1 MSKRRRGARDSR
13 PPKDDNNLFD
23 TSGGAADSSAVP
35 FEGEGAAQEMEL
47 GAGQM
52 LRAMREAAGI
62 DAALVA
68 SALKVAPQKIDA
80 LEAERYDELPDL
92 TFARGLAAAF
102 CRAFGADP
110 APVLA
115 RMPTAAPGLHAT
127 GNANQPMQGGSGM
140 GGDTSPAA
148 LPWSLLLVVLGLLLA
163 ALVIWFLPPRPDAA
177 TTEPEPLPAPAPAII
192 EPEHTVPLPPALA
205 ASDAEA
211 AEAAASAASEA
222 ASAAPPAAAPPA
234 SAPSQAAAASGKL
247 LGFEALEDVWVEVVD
262 ATERV
267 LVTRTIAKGQRVNV
281 DDGALPLSVKVG
293 RRDAVR
299 VTVRGKPYDL
309 AKTGSS
315 GAVAR
320 FQVK

>member
-1 MSKRRRGARDSR
+1 MSKRRRGARADTR
-13 PPKDDNNLFD
+13 PPQDEGRSF
-23 TSGGAADSSAVP
+23 AAPGDSIAVSLGIAP
-35 FEGEGAAQEMEL
+35 EDSLGQ

-68 SALKVAPQKIDA
+68 SALKVTPQKIDA
-80 LEAERYDELPDL
+80 LEGERYDELPDV

-115 RMPTAAPGLHAT
+115 RMPSAAPGLHAT

-140 GGDTSPAA
+140 GGETSPAA
-148 LPWSLLLVVLGLLLA
+148 LPRPLLWIVALLLLA

-177 TTEPEPLPAPAPAII
+177 TTEPEPLPAPAIV

-222 ASAAPPAAAPPA
+222 ASAAPVAAPPA
-234 SAPSQAAAASGKL
+234 SVPSQTAAASGKL

-262 ATERV
+262 AGERV

-293 RRDAVR
+293 RRNAVR

-309 AKTGSS
+309 AKTGGS